1 MKKIIEENPTWT
13 ELEVAEATF
22 GPQKKGHV
30 TGFGGG
36 VRPKD
41 LKGPSMSKDELATR
55 LRQSETQNI
64 VLQDSVT
71 TLHTTISEQASTMA
85 TIMEEVRVLKEKM
98 SANEH

>member
-1 MKKIIEENPTWT
+1 
-13 ELEVAEATF
+13 
-22 GPQKKGHV
+22 
-30 TGFGGG
+30 
-36 VRPKD
+36 
-41 LKGPSMSKDELATR
+41 MSKDELATR